1 MSMQLYI
8 INVLVYVHM
17 CVTSQLLKTVFYGQR
32 KKLQK
37 MRKCIITFA
46 FYQRDKTLDVNTND
60 LALLSCITNVSDE

>member
-32 KKLQK
+32 KKLEK
-37 MRKCIITFA
+37 NEEMHNNFCIISKRQNLRRK
-46 FYQRDKTLDVNTND
+46 Y
-60 LALLSCITNVSDE
+60 